1 MVSVANA
8 FNQHQSI
15 EIFEYLSLSPELLT
29 EVCVYAVRLIGCFG
43 SHLAMR
49 EIHTADVMQAEVGA
63 DEMEF
68 C

>member
-1 MVSVANA
+1 MVPVANA

-15 EIFEYLSLSPELLT
+15 VIFESPSLLT

-43 SHLAMR
+43 SHLTMR

-63 DEMEF
+63 HEMEF